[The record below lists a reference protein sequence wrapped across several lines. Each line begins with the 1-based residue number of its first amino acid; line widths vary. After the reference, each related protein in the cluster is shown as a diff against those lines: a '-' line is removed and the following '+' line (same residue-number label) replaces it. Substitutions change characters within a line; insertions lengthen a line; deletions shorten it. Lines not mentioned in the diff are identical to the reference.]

1 MRRERLQGENWRWG
15 AKGGGKQLIFGGSP
29 RFLMQSKGKRW
40 DDGQVT
46 IERKTGVP
54 RKDW

>member
-1 MRRERLQGENWRWG
+1 MG